1 MLRGRY
7 DEAAKLFEKAALL
20 AHREFDRAQIKG
32 KIGELAFKRGE
43 MERATIAFEETLRLL
58 GRTVPRNAFLAVT
71 MLLWEIAVQCL
82 HTLFPKLYVG
92 RREGPPTEAELL
104 SFRMFSRLAHGCWFT
119 RSKLLVLWSHLR
131 GMNLAE
137 RYAPTMELAQ
147 AYSEHAPAMS
157 LFGCYRRGI
166 AYAEKSLELRK
177 SFGDLWGQGQSLH
190 FYGILLLAAS
200 RFSACVVKS
209 REAVRLLQRTGDYW
223 EVNMARYQM
232 AAALYRLGDLR
243 SAFEEAKQMHAS
255 GLELGDQQASGISLN
270 LWAFVT
276 GGKVPE
282 DILAAELG
290 RKRTDA
296 QGTTQVM
303 LADGLRWMARGKY
316 EQAENCFA
324 EALAIARK
332 AGMMNAY
339 VSAESGVAH
348 SALRCQALAE
358 RPYAARN
365 RNALLPPPRLQPAA
379 RCEPCA
385 GCKTICP
392 MHGASAGSFS
402 PCVDGHGARAGRWKR
417 AWRPQNGRER
427 NTSMPKPCAR
437 TANCGRS
444 WDIRRRRANGRCRS
458 RADGNRPPRG

>member
-290 RKRTDA
+290 ASGPTPK
-296 QGTTQVM
+296 
-303 LADGLRWMARGKY
+303 ARRRS
-316 EQAENCFA
+316 C
-324 EALAIARK
+324 
-332 AGMMNAY
+332 
-339 VSAESGVAH
+339 S
-348 SALRCQALAE
+348 
-358 RPYAARN
+358 
-365 RNALLPPPRLQPAA
+365 
-379 RCEPCA
+379 
-385 GCKTICP
+385 P
-392 MHGASAGSFS
+392 MVCGGWPGASMS
-402 PCVDGHGARAGRWKR
+402 KR
-417 AWRPQNGRER
+417 
-427 NTSMPKPCAR
+427 R
-437 TANCGRS
+437 TASRRHWRS
-444 WDIRRRRANGRCRS
+444 PGRRA
-458 RADGNRPPRG
+458 